1 MAHIH
6 GSAVHSSITR
16 ASARRKDIL
25 LRLVLPLLFVLML
38 AAAGLYAFNQNQPW
52 ITAFFAVFFI
62 AAILRFEE
70 LGLTLSHYL
79 SHSQTNARAAQIVNK
94 ALRQLP
100 DEYHVFHN
108 LHFEGTQLD
117 HAVIGPNGLFL
128 IKTRSH
134 LGNITA
140 TGESLRLNG
149 WPFLLDMLTH
159 CWNQTQKLTKHLD
172 LQYTGG
178 VRPCPVLC
186 FSRASVGITG
196 PVRAALVV
204 EAGNLVQAILAH
216 DDPLPADKIH
226 VLIEKLSALVSS
238 QTGPRLSATGGLH
251 NDSDMSRPQPNSNR
265 PICTRCGHQP
275 SLEEFELFS
284 GECPKCGRLYSF
296 IPDESEA
303 APADQP
309 HKILWKP
316 SIPQLAVTV
325 LLIAGYTGYIA
336 HRQGLLRMEHMF
348 IQTGQT
354 AGAEPEASV
363 APAPAARNAADSPAP
378 MVGQPKNSGNHTSP
392 ALKDILPSVEAS
404 RADAIEGEPASP
416 VFSQS
421 NDDAASTPEPEPEA
435 NSSATAAAHLD
446 VNATS
451 PDTDAHSGEKHQDA
465 PSPTATLP
473 KPKAEVAGKSLPQS
487 TKESFDQGRL
497 VVTSPRPLVLW
508 FKNQQTCKEFG
519 PFEIKGKSVRDI
531 VLPKG
536 FYSVVYL
543 ESGKRRHTTMSFLS
557 DQGQLDF

>member
-1 MAHIH
+1 
-6 GSAVHSSITR
+6 
-16 ASARRKDIL
+16 
-25 LRLVLPLLFVLML
+25 
-38 AAAGLYAFNQNQPW
+38 
-52 ITAFFAVFFI
+52 
-62 AAILRFEE
+62 
-70 LGLTLSHYL
+70 
-79 SHSQTNARAAQIVNK
+79 
-94 ALRQLP
+94 
-100 DEYHVFHN
+100 
-108 LHFEGTQLD
+108 
-117 HAVIGPNGLFL
+117 
-128 IKTRSH
+128 
-134 LGNITA
+134 
-140 TGESLRLNG
+140 
-149 WPFLLDMLTH
+149 MLTH
-159 CWNQTQKLTKHLD
+159 CWNQTQKLTKHMD

-178 VRPCPVLC
+178 VHPCPVLC

-226 VLIEKLSALVSS
+226 VLIEKLSALVSA
-238 QTGPRLSATGGLH
+238 QTGAPLCAADGLQTE
-251 NDSDMSRPQPNSNR
+251 SKQPRPQPNSNR

-275 SLEEFELFS
+275 SLEEFELFP

-325 LLIAGYTGYIA
+325 LLIAGCTGYIA

-363 APAPAARNAADSPAP
+363 APAPTARTAADSPAP
-378 MVGQPKNSGNHTSP
+378 VAVQPKNSGNHTNP
-392 ALKDILPSVEAS
+392 ALKDISPSVEAS
-404 RADAIEGEPASP
+404 RAHMIEDEPASP

-421 NDDAASTPEPEPEA
+421 NDDAASTPEPGPET
-435 NSSATAAAHLD
+435 NSSATTAAHMD
-446 VNATS
+446 VNATP
-451 PDTDAHSGEKHQDA
+451 PDTDAHSGEKQQDA
-465 PSPTATLP
+465 PSSTATLP
-473 KPKAEVAGKSLPQS
+473 KPESEVAVNSPPQS

-497 VVTSPRPLVLW
+497 VVTSPRPLILW
-508 FKNQQTCKEFG
+508 FKNQHTYKEFG
-519 PFEIKGKSVRDI
+519 PFEIRGKSMRDI

-543 ESGKRRHTTMSFLS
+543 DSGKRRHTTMSFLS